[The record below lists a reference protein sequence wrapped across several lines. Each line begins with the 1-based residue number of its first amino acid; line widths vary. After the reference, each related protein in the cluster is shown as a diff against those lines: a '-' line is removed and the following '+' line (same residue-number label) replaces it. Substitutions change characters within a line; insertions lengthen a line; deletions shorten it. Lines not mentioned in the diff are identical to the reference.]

1 MRREDFNNMNIN
13 ENAQKIIDR
22 MIAIDTEYHVDKLG
36 RIDKVFC
43 ICASNDKGKYYK
55 YWIDNDAQPQI
66 LKDIANFYNIENPIY
81 VCHAFSIAER
91 RALKFLKVNCNEYDF
106 ICTHHMA
113 KMLQNSFSKS
123 SNRIKSKTIFE
134 SDEEQYKYAIN
145 QKTSDLSYAG
155 LCHKY
160 HLALIDTEHKEAMRH
175 LCIEDNTCGH
185 ENDILDYCASDTQ
198 FLIPLFKRLFND
210 YYKALKGSFC
220 PLKPGMFDQ
229 ITPVDA
235 ASCLIQ
241 QLKSIN
247 DFGDIADQGI
257 PVDMQRVELV
267 KKNAFKY
274 REKLKD
280 GFNKKY
286 PETFK
291 RGRDNLLHEN
301 TENILNYLESCI
313 KECKIQNYPKSEKSG
328 KLSRSSDVLKEYF
341 KGRDCFGEHYR
352 QLNKLVRKL
361 NVVSKQD
368 DNPFNYI
375 INQRLWYE
383 DLKPYGTITSR
394 CTPSTKRFIFGWHKS
409 LYGVMNPSKD
419 KWLIELDFGS
429 EETFIQACICQDSA
443 YHDIYN
449 SKDIYLAFA
458 NKMGYIPNDDWN
470 NLSKDEL
477 KDKYSDIRQSIKTLI
492 LGLSYG
498 MGYKKLAQRLD
509 IPTLKAQNYTEKVK
523 RIIKKSTMYKD
534 HLVNKL
540 KTCSAFSLPDG
551 FICRGASTFMDNNTT
566 TVINF
571 PFQSA
576 GGTILRNLVSE
587 LMTLK
592 RNNQLDANILATI
605 HDAIFFE
612 VNAGDYATI
621 EKVSNIMKDCA
632 NKTLSAVDYSIKVGK
647 PDIIKHGDIWCA
659 GNSNFV
665 EQFKELLNFRD
676 DD

>member
-1 MRREDFNNMNIN
+1 MRRKDFNNMNIN

-91 RALKFLKVNCNEYDF
+91 RALKFLKVNCNEHNF

-134 SDEEQYKYAIN
+134 SDEEQYQYTIN

-160 HLALIDTEHKEAMRH
+160 HLALIDTEHKEAMRR

-220 PLKPGMFDQ
+220 PLNPGMFDQ

-241 QLKSIN
+241 QLKSVN

-267 KKNAFKY
+267 KKNALKY

-280 GFNKKY
+280 DFNKKY

-291 RGRDNLLHEN
+291 QGRDNLLHEN

-361 NVVSKQD
+361 NVVSKQE

-409 LYGVMNPSKD
+409 LYGVMNPPKD
-419 KWLIELDFGS
+419 KWLVELDFGS
-429 EETFIQACICQDSA
+429 EETFIQACICQDLA

-523 RIIKKSTMYKD
+523 HIIKKSTMYKD

-540 KTCSAFSLPDG
+540 KTRPAFSLPDG
-551 FICRGASTFMDNNTT
+551 FICRGASTFTDNNTT

-621 EKVSNIMKDCA
+621 EKISNIMKDCA
-632 NKTLSAVDYSIKVGK
+632 NKTLSAVGYSIKVGK

-659 GNSNFV
+659 GNANFV
-665 EQFKELLNFRD
+665 EQFKELLNYQD
-676 DD
+676 D